1 MNVSLRRAVTFAAPI
16 TIAIMSATR
25 GASATEP
32 VQDIGVLPPSQPQP
46 AQPQPAQPQYG
57 QPQYGQPQYAQ
68 PFTYTPQQEV
78 QYQYPVY
85 PRPRPHAYR
94 EGDPIPVGYHV
105 EDRPRSGLVTA
116 GLVLVLVPYA
126 IGAFATLASNFG
138 NESSWLLAPV
148 VGPWITMG
156 QRRYNGCGSSSKTDA
171 SDALGCTADVFVTMG
186 LVISGVLQATGGT
199 LFLLGILNTKPTLVR
214 DDAALHIRPMN
225 VGSGYG
231 LGLQS
236 AF

>member
-1 MNVSLRRAVTFAAPI
+1 MNVSSRKTLTFAAPLVV
-16 TIAIMSATR
+16 AILSMTR

-32 VQDIGVLPPSQPQP
+32 VQDIGVIPPSQPQP
-46 AQPQPAQPQYG
+46 
-57 QPQYGQPQYAQ
+57 QPQYAQ
-68 PFTYTPQQEV
+68 PQYAQPQYAQPYTYAPQQDP
-78 QYQYPVY
+78 QYAQGQYPVY

-94 EGDPIPVGYHV
+94 EGDPVPPGFHV
-105 EDRPRSGLVTA
+105 EDKPRSGLVTA

-126 IGAFATLASNFG
+126 IGAFASIAANFG

-156 QRRYNGCGSSSKTDA
+156 QRHYNGCDSSSKSDA
-171 SDALGCTADVFVTMG
+171 SNALGCTADVFVTMG
-186 LVISGVLQATGGT
+186 LIVSGIMQATGGT
-199 LFLLGILNTKPTLVR
+199 LLLLGYLNPKPTLVR
-214 DDAALHIRPMN
+214 DDAVLRIRPMN